1 MNRFEELYSMLE
13 RELSKIMSRG
23 ELNGSSLE
31 MVYKITCSMKNLKK
45 LMNGEYSH
53 DGYSGRDMYSNR
65 RGYSNEYSGHSMK
78 EHLEEA
84 MQQAKDERTRN
95 ELMRM
100 LERM

>member
-1 MNRFEELYSMLE
+1 MINSGEYS
-13 RELSKIMSRG
+13 RRYS
-23 ELNGSSLE
+23 
-31 MVYKITCSMKNLKK
+31 
-45 LMNGEYSH
+45 GEYSH
-53 DGYSGRDMYSNR
+53 EGYSDRDGYSNR

-100 LERM
+100 LERMR